1 MVELLEKEA
10 FYYWCNDHL
19 IEPIHGA
26 FFKEEQ
32 YQGYAS
38 HQEAVLAFLTYMN
51 RVWSIGI
58 PHLVPGLKEKLD
70 QVPRVE
76 VTLSPEV
83 EARIEAGATAQA
95 EADRKAEIKY
105 LKDRKRHVD
114 YEKLQK
120 RFEESKQEL
129 TKIRTEVRKDREAA
143 LKEMPQLYELTNE
156 VALVYTK
163 DTSFEAYTGFP
174 IRLNPEMMQGTEVAS
189 EGFFAENG
197 EYELA
202 FRSYL
207 QVHRTKEDF
216 WQANGLLF
224 PNRKELVIYQWN
236 TDFTNFY
243 NGGREDDGAYLWS
256 VYDTSNKI
264 FTVIDINLIIP

>member
-1 MVELLEKEA
+1 MELLEKET
-10 FYYWCNDHL
+10 FYHRINRQI

-83 EARIEAGATAQA
+83 EARIEAGATAQV

-129 TKIRTEVRKDREAA
+129 TKIRKEVRKDREAA

-189 EGFFAENG
+189 EDFFAENG

-216 WQANGLLF
+216 QRVNQLLF
-224 PNRKELVIYQWN
+224 PEKKELVIYQWN
-236 TDFTNFY
+236 TDFTNSY
-243 NGGREDDGAYLWS
+243 NGGRKDDGAYLWS
-256 VYDTSNKI
+256 IYDRKKQQFI
-264 FTVIDINLIIP
+264 VIDIELIIP

>member
-1 MVELLEKEA
+1 MELLEKET
-10 FYYWCNDHL
+10 FYYKFYNEI
-19 IEPIHGA
+19 IEPVRCA

-32 YQGYAS
+32 YRGYMS
-38 HQEAVLAFLTYMN
+38 HQEAVLAFLTYVN
-51 RVWSIGI
+51 RSWAIQV
-58 PHLVPGLKEKLD
+58 PRFVPGLKQKLD
-70 QVPRVE
+70 QVPKVE
-76 VTLSPEV
+76 VTLTPEV
-83 EARIEAGATAQA
+83 EARI

-129 TKIRTEVRKDREAA
+129 TKIRKEVRKDREAA

-174 IRLNPEMMQGTEVAS
+174 IRLNPEMMQGIKITS
-189 EGFFAENG
+189 KDFFAENG

-216 WQANGLLF
+216 QRVNQLLF
-224 PNRKELVIYQWN
+224 PEKKELVIYQWN
-236 TDFTNFY
+236 TDFTNSY
-243 NGGREDDGAYLWS
+243 NGGRKDDGAYLWS
-256 VYDTSNKI
+256 IYDRKKQQ
-264 FTVIDINLIIP
+264 FTVIDIELIIP